1 MTTQKRTTARDFLF
15 QLKPLLPDLVLV
27 ALLMGLAVFVRLDHY
42 MTIPVITDE
51 TREVLS
57 ALGIARGEQFPLT
70 NVSTYIG
77 PIFLYLLALAFR
89 VFGVSP
95 ELPRLF
101 VLSLGALTVGA
112 TYWLGRLWANRL
124 AAFLGAGLFTTAA
137 THIWVNSH
145 IANSAS
151 TTPLFTTLTIIAMTY
166 ALRNHGASA
175 WIVAGLLYGLALQTH
190 PTVILLAPVLALWVL
205 LNPVYRRELSTR
217 GPYLAIVA
225 AVLAYSPVLV
235 HNALTW
241 GTAQSSFS
249 SVTRRTYAFGL
260 PENLGDYSNQVV
272 NTTLDIWR
280 AFAAQFV
287 PFATWSEVLQFAPLF
302 YLLLLLISI
311 VWIFRRGNML
321 PGLMFVLTPLLLALF
336 VRNPIFPYDTRYY
349 AFLLPVGYAAIGIL
363 LDWGLRAIWTRK
375 SPAWQWMERQFS
387 FGALPPIQVH
397 QLVRVLVIV
406 FIAVN
411 LLRLVLYP
419 LYALVGV
426 NQFFL
431 LNGPNSSGMI
441 ELAQRA
447 RAAKAYVWLD
457 QDLTGSDYWMC
468 NGVTAG
474 EALAYLLTLNSV
486 PNRAFKMNQFAVTPP
501 QWIALTPQHSVQL
514 LARTKMKQIGATMP
528 PGVHCAPAVIELY
541 EVEN

>member
-1 MTTQKRTTARDFLF
+1 MTTQKRTTTRELLF
-15 QLKPLLPDLVLV
+15 RLKPLVPDLVLA
-27 ALLMGLAVFVRLDHY
+27 ALLMGLAVVIRLDHY

-77 PIFLYLLALAFR
+77 PIFLYLLAFAFR

-137 THIWVNSH
+137 THVWVNSH

-166 ALRNHGASA
+166 ALRNHRASA

-190 PTVILLAPVLALWVL
+190 PTVILLAPALALWVM
-205 LNPVYRRELSTR
+205 LNPVYRRQMRTR
-217 GPYLAIVA
+217 RPYLAIGA

-260 PENLGDYSNQVV
+260 PENVGDYANQVV

-287 PFATWSEVLQFAPLF
+287 PFETWRDVLQFVPLF
-302 YLLLLLISI
+302 YLLLLLVAV
-311 VWIFRRGNML
+311 VWLFRRGNML
-321 PGLMFVLTPLLLALF
+321 PGLMFVLTPLLLAVF
-336 VRNPIFPYDTRYY
+336 VRNTIFPYDTRYY
-349 AFLLPVGYAAIGIL
+349 AFLLPVGYIAIGIF
-363 LDWGLRAIWTRK
+363 LDRVLRAIWTWK
-375 SPAWQWMERQFS
+375 PPAWQWMGRQFN

-411 LLRLVLYP
+411 LIRVALYP

-431 LNGPNSSGMI
+431 LNGPNSSGML

-447 RAAKAYVWLD
+447 RAAKAQVWLD
-457 QDLTGSDYWMC
+457 QDLTGADYWMC

-486 PNRAFKMNQFAVTPP
+486 PNQTFRLNQFAVTPP
-501 QWIALTPQHSVQL
+501 QWIAVTPQHSAQL
-514 LARTKMKQIGATMP
+514 AAHTKLKQIGTTMP

-541 EVEN
+541 QVEN